1 MIMFPSICL
10 FISLLKFRVKP
21 GRFLST
27 LGKLSFG
34 VYLSHVLFYNIVY
47 TLLDIRSMESV
58 VTLPL
63 FSLITLAVSLLFTAV
78 TEKIPVLKKL
88 LY

>member
-1 MIMFPSICL
+1 MFS
-10 FISLLKFRVKP
+10 S
-21 GRFLST
+21 
-27 LGKLSFG
+27 
-34 VYLSHVLFYNIVY
+34 YNIVY

-78 TEKIPVLKKL
+78 TEKIPVLKKI